1 MEHKQ
6 LFSCLLAIFLSS
18 GCAVLS
24 KNTDLVLTQNIEPS
38 TILEIQSD
46 ELIYMPGAKQQT
58 NYSSIC

>member
-6 LFSCLLAIFLSS
+6 LFSCLLVIFLSS

-24 KNTDLVLTQNIEPS
+24 ENNDLVLTKKIQPS

-46 ELIYMPGAKQQT
+46 ELFEMPGAKQQPVVAV
-58 NYSSIC
+58 